1 MVAFNIQSFQPE
13 AYDSLQNAGFLNT
26 PQGSGQVEK
35 NEKSFSQML
44 DEAQN
49 STDGKKLTENKNE
62 SISGENPQKKQDE
75 IYSDKTAEADSTA
88 VEENAPSAEV
98 SSEAMSA
105 EVAENVSDAEITAD
119 FSLTDNISTEK
130 KDAALSF
137 MTEETESDV
146 SKESFSEENDSLF
159 AEYSSLTQNILYKD
173 VNADESVKA
182 DNLRDDDLL
191 NISDE
196 LSGEEIALAA
206 EKFQPVVNTEQ
217 NTVEKPETDSS
228 KIAFDGENSKV
239 KKSSSKKES
248 PIEII
253 DERSKN
259 FTLRDENGK
268 ANAVEG
274 KFSKPVLNG
283 ENSVEMSFTLN
294 NVGDGLS
301 DVTQVA
307 GDANGYTKADFSSLL
322 SKEIGN
328 SAGEFVRSGSLVL
341 KNNGKGSI
349 NLILRPEELGNVK
362 INLELSDNQVSGK
375 IVVAS
380 KEAYEAFKQ
389 NIDNLKEAFIAGG
402 FETNGFELSWAG
414 SDGNGYGNGQYD
426 RNENAYVA
434 DNFGRNVKGSA
445 YVDNMPDS
453 LPEIISGNTYVNL
466 VA

>member
-13 AYDSLQNAGFLNT
+13 VCKPIQDAGFLNT

-35 NEKSFSQML
+35 NEKSFSKML
-44 DEAQN
+44 DDAQN

-62 SISGENPQKKQDE
+62 SISGENSQKKQDE
-75 IYSDKTAEADSTA
+75 VSSAKAAETDSI
-88 VEENAPSAEV
+88 VVDEV

-105 EVAENVSDAEITAD
+105 EVAENVSDAENAAD
-119 FSLTDNISTEK
+119 FSLADNISAEK
-130 KDAALSF
+130 NDAALSL
-137 MTEETESDV
+137 ETDEIYSSA
-146 SKESFSEENDSLF
+146 SKENFSEENNSLF

-173 VNADESVKA
+173 INADESVKSEG
-182 DNLRDDDLL
+182 LSDDELL
-191 NISDE
+191 NISE
-196 LSGEEIALAA
+196 EFSGEEISLAA
-206 EKFQPVVNTEQ
+206 AETLYQTAVNAEM
-217 NTVEKPETDSS
+217 NTAKSETDAS
-228 KIAFDGENSKV
+228 KISVDAENSKT

-253 DERSKN
+253 DERSKT
-259 FTLRDENGK
+259 FALREDEGK
-268 ANAVEG
+268 SNAVEG
-274 KFSKPVLNG
+274 KFSKPVFNG
-283 ENSVEMSFTLN
+283 ENSVEMSFNLN

-307 GDANGYTKADFSSLL
+307 GDVNGYTKADFSSLL

-341 KNNGKGSI
+341 RDNGKGSI

>member
-13 AYDSLQNAGFLNT
+13 VCKPIQDAGFLNT
-26 PQGSGQVEK
+26 PQGSGQVEM
-35 NEKSFSQML
+35 NEKSFSKML
-44 DEAQN
+44 DDAQN

-75 IYSDKTAEADSTA
+75 VSSAKAAETDSI
-88 VEENAPSAEV
+88 VVDEV

-105 EVAENVSDAEITAD
+105 EVAENVSDAENAAD
-119 FSLTDNISTEK
+119 FSLADNISAEK
-130 KDAALSF
+130 NDAALSL
-137 MTEETESDV
+137 ETDEIYSSV
-146 SKESFSEENDSLF
+146 SKENFSEENNSLF

-173 VNADESVKA
+173 INADESVKSEG
-182 DNLRDDDLL
+182 LSDDELL
-191 NISDE
+191 NISE
-196 LSGEEIALAA
+196 EFSGEEISLAA
-206 EKFQPVVNTEQ
+206 AETLYQTAVNAEM
-217 NTVEKPETDSS
+217 NTAKSETDAS
-228 KIAFDGENSKV
+228 KISVDAENSKT

-253 DERSKN
+253 DERSKT
-259 FTLRDENGK
+259 FALRDENDK

-283 ENSVEMSFTLN
+283 ENSVEMSFNLN

-307 GDANGYTKADFSSLL
+307 GDVNGYTKADFSSLL

-341 KNNGKGSI
+341 KDNGKGSI